1 MNDLNRIRIRIR
13 GIRIVN
19 NLDNRSN
26 NVNTTDPRSSDCPRN
41 NRNNR
46 EIKMIFSLKPFT
58 LLITCLKA
66 LNMNRSSIYSKGLEN
81 L

>member
-1 MNDLNRIRIRIR
+1 MNDLYSINISMR

-26 NVNTTDPRSSDCPRN
+26 NVNATDPRSSDCPRN
-41 NRNNR
+41 NR
-46 EIKMIFSLKPFT
+46 EIKIIFSLKLFA

-66 LNMNRSSIYSKGLEN
+66 LNMGIPSKIFFGRKLKTTC
-81 L
+81 